1 MIEYSNQFKMLFS
14 IGPYEDFIAEENMVQ
29 LKILEQAGNVMPMM
43 EMTFKCNQSKML
55 KYLNE
60 TNPLKVQLGVK
71 EIKIDTEYR
80 IYHKS
85 IDYDSNGWYIITL
98 YCLMNIS
105 NYLLAPRRR
114 TFGNEL
120 SDGTP
125 ISGLEVM
132 MTVASENFTGLE
144 TNIQK
149 SEDLMLRIQP
159 GISNK
164 QFIDEIW
171 STLYVPDSFVLVGV
185 TMAGQFRIMDMR
197 TLVTTDP
204 VWNFTYKVSKPQH
217 DIEVKKRTIDDNS
230 GINNYLFGYIR
241 QQEFWNED
249 TLEHYVSTTGNST
262 LMSMSQNFSRDN
274 IWMQNTQVATNDNM
288 FNEYWECRANN
299 LANWAL
305 FSSVNSQVWYEPGW
319 YDVKVLDLVMC
330 QLQDP
335 NGQPEEAF
343 SGLAMVS
350 AVSRIFKNRQIKTV
364 VSLNREG
371 FNVIR

>member
-1 MIEYSNQFKMLFS
+1 
-14 IGPYEDFIAEENMVQ
+14 
-29 LKILEQAGNVMPMM
+29 
-43 EMTFKCNQSKML
+43 
-55 KYLNE
+55 
-60 TNPLKVQLGVK
+60 
-71 EIKIDTEYR
+71 
-80 IYHKS
+80 
-85 IDYDSNGWYIITL
+85 
-98 YCLMNIS
+98 
-105 NYLLAPRRR
+105 
-114 TFGNEL
+114 
-120 SDGTP
+120 
-125 ISGLEVM
+125 
-132 MTVASENFTGLE
+132 
-144 TNIQK
+144 
-149 SEDLMLRIQP
+149 
-159 GISNK
+159 
-164 QFIDEIW
+164 
-171 STLYVPDSFVLVGV
+171 
-185 TMAGQFRIMDMR
+185 MAGQFRIMDMR

-204 VWNFTYKVSKPQH
+204 VWNFTYKVGKPQT

-249 TLEHYVSTTGNST
+249 SLEHYVSTTGNST